1 MPPLVPRS
9 TRGRAWWRSLE
20 ELADTPQFR
29 ERLFNEFP
37 AGALDMLDSSE
48 RRQFLKIM
56 GASLA
61 LAGIGLPGCR
71 RWPAEEI
78 APFAHRPAG
87 RVPGTTEH
95 FATSLERGGVA
106 TGLLVTSFDGRPIK
120 IEGNPEHP
128 ASRGATDSL
137 AQASILDLYDPD
149 RSRHPM
155 RIDKDGGERQ
165 RATRL
170 DFVAWATDHFAK
182 LSNMRGGGLAV
193 LSEATASP
201 SVRALKARLAEKLPR
216 SRWYEYEPINNDNE
230 LAGAT
235 AAFGSPHRPHYSF
248 DRARIIVSLDSDF
261 LLAHPAAVKHTRE
274 FARGRRADDASRTM
288 SRLYVFESGY
298 SLTGA
303 NADHRFS
310 VRSRDVAAVAGR
322 LAARLVP
329 DTAPSSPDGRDHF
342 SIATSEA
349 LGFDQQALER
359 IIDDLEANRGA
370 SLVVAGPRQPAA
382 VHVLAHLLNERLN
395 NVGRTVR
402 YTVLPD
408 TAPHAASIKTLAED
422 MAAKRVTNLV
432 IIGGNPVYDA
442 PADLDFAAALGQVRT
457 SVHLSLYDNETS
469 GLCTWHVP
477 RAHELESW
485 GDGRAWDGTI
495 GITQPLILPLFEGLS
510 PIELL
515 AVMADDDKTTG
526 HDIARRTFGE
536 ATAAP
541 DVERLWRRTLHDG
554 YKAGSAHS
562 TANPS
567 VADAAVPTAVEDLW
581 QSWMP
586 PAGDAFELVFV
597 PDACVYD
604 GRFANNGWLQELPD
618 PLTKLTW
625 DNAVCLGPRAAER
638 LGVDTGDMVRISRAG
653 RAVEAAVCVVPG
665 RHPESVTLSLGYGRQ
680 RAGLVGNGAGFDFYP
695 LRTSDAMGIADGA
708 VIEKIPG
715 NYEFAVTQDHHPV
728 DTVGGRGAADRLPTI
743 LREGTLQE
751 YRSDPKFAKHRA
763 HVVHRLSLWNEPG
776 GGESEYAWGM
786 SIDLSACTGC
796 SACVVACQAE
806 NNIPVVGKDQVKRGR
821 ELQWI
826 RVDRYFKGDPEA
838 PEAVGVQPV
847 PCMHCETAPCEEVCP
862 VAATTHDDDGLNVMV
877 YNRCVGTRY
886 CSNNCPYKVRRFN
899 YFDYQKRAPV
909 RDAGLLDV
917 DPKYFV
923 RPQSDAN
930 LLQRMQFNPEV
941 TVRSR
946 GVMEKCTYCIQRIAD
961 AKITAKNEWVKM
973 SEAEKRDN
981 PRVTV
986 PDGELTTACAQACPA
1001 QAIVFGDLNDP
1012 GSRVAALRA
1021 DDRSYEML
1029 EELNTKPR
1037 TTYLAKLRNPAP
1049 DLAPPA
1055 PAHEGD
1061 GHG

>member
-1 MPPLVPRS
+1 
-9 TRGRAWWRSLE
+9 
-20 ELADTPQFR
+20 
-29 ERLFNEFP
+29 
-37 AGALDMLDSSE
+37 
-48 RRQFLKIM
+48 
-56 GASLA
+56 
-61 LAGIGLPGCR
+61 
-71 RWPAEEI
+71 
-78 APFAHRPAG
+78 
-87 RVPGTTEH
+87 
-95 FATSLERGGVA
+95 
-106 TGLLVTSFDGRPIK
+106 
-120 IEGNPEHP
+120 
-128 ASRGATDSL
+128 
-137 AQASILDLYDPD
+137 
-149 RSRHPM
+149 
-155 RIDKDGGERQ
+155 
-165 RATRL
+165 
-170 DFVAWATDHFAK
+170 
-182 LSNMRGGGLAV
+182 
-193 LSEATASP
+193 
-201 SVRALKARLAEKLPR
+201 
-216 SRWYEYEPINNDNE
+216 
-230 LAGAT
+230 
-235 AAFGSPHRPHYSF
+235 
-248 DRARIIVSLDSDF
+248 
-261 LLAHPAAVKHTRE
+261 
-274 FARGRRADDASRTM
+274 
-288 SRLYVFESGY
+288 
-298 SLTGA
+298 
-303 NADHRFS
+303 
-310 VRSRDVAAVAGR
+310 
-322 LAARLVP
+322 
-329 DTAPSSPDGRDHF
+329 
-342 SIATSEA
+342 
-349 LGFDQQALER
+349 
-359 IIDDLEANRGA
+359 
-370 SLVVAGPRQPAA
+370 
-382 VHVLAHLLNERLN
+382 
-395 NVGRTVR
+395 
-402 YTVLPD
+402 
-408 TAPHAASIKTLAED
+408 
-422 MAAKRVTNLV
+422 V

-708 VIEKIPG
+708 VIEKIG
-715 NYEFAVTQDHHPV
+715 GSYEFAVTQDHHPV
-728 DTVGGRGAADRLPTI
+728 DTVGGRGATDRLPTI

-862 VAATTHDDDGLNVMV
+862 VAATTHDDDGLNVMI

>member
-1 MPPLVPRS
+1 
-9 TRGRAWWRSLE
+9 
-20 ELADTPQFR
+20 
-29 ERLFNEFP
+29 
-37 AGALDMLDSSE
+37 
-48 RRQFLKIM
+48 
-56 GASLA
+56 
-61 LAGIGLPGCR
+61 
-71 RWPAEEI
+71 
-78 APFAHRPAG
+78 
-87 RVPGTTEH
+87 
-95 FATSLERGGVA
+95 
-106 TGLLVTSFDGRPIK
+106 
-120 IEGNPEHP
+120 
-128 ASRGATDSL
+128 
-137 AQASILDLYDPD
+137 
-149 RSRHPM
+149 
-155 RIDKDGGERQ
+155 
-165 RATRL
+165 
-170 DFVAWATDHFAK
+170 
-182 LSNMRGGGLAV
+182 
-193 LSEATASP
+193 
-201 SVRALKARLAEKLPR
+201 
-216 SRWYEYEPINNDNE
+216 
-230 LAGAT
+230 
-235 AAFGSPHRPHYSF
+235 
-248 DRARIIVSLDSDF
+248 
-261 LLAHPAAVKHTRE
+261 
-274 FARGRRADDASRTM
+274 
-288 SRLYVFESGY
+288 
-298 SLTGA
+298 
-303 NADHRFS
+303 
-310 VRSRDVAAVAGR
+310 
-322 LAARLVP
+322 
-329 DTAPSSPDGRDHF
+329 
-342 SIATSEA
+342 
-349 LGFDQQALER
+349 
-359 IIDDLEANRGA
+359 
-370 SLVVAGPRQPAA
+370 
-382 VHVLAHLLNERLN
+382 
-395 NVGRTVR
+395 
-402 YTVLPD
+402 
-408 TAPHAASIKTLAED
+408 
-422 MAAKRVTNLV
+422 V

-469 GLCTWHVP
+469 RLCTWHVP

-485 GDGRAWDGTI
+485 GDARAWDGTI
-495 GITQPLILPLFEGLS
+495 GVIQPLILPLFEGLS

-515 AVMADDDKTTG
+515 AVMANDDKTTG

-536 ATAAP
+536 GTAAP

-562 TANPS
+562 TATTS
-567 VADAAVPTAVEDLW
+567 VLDAAATTAVEDLW
-581 QSWMP
+581 QSWTP

-597 PDACVYD
+597 QDACVHD
-604 GRFANNGWLQELPD
+604 GRLANNGWLQELPD

-638 LGVDTGDMVRISRAG
+638 LRIDTGDMVRISRAG

-665 RHPESVTLSLGYGRQ
+665 QHSESVTLNLGYGRQ

-708 VIEKIPG
+708 VIEKIQG
-715 NYEFAVTQDHHPV
+715 SYEFAVTQDHHPV
-728 DTVGGRGAADRLPTI
+728 DTIGGRGTADRLPTI

-751 YRSDPKFAKHRA
+751 YRRDPKFAKHRA

-776 GGESEYAWGM
+776 GGASEYAWGM

-806 NNIPVVGKDQVKRGR
+806 NNIPVVGKDQVRRGR

-826 RVDRYFKGDPEA
+826 RVDRYFKGDPES

-847 PCMHCETAPCEEVCP
+847 PCMHCETAPCEQVCP
-862 VAATTHDDDGLNVMV
+862 VAATTHDDDGLNVMI

-909 RDAGLLDV
+909 RDTGLLDV

-930 LLQRMQFNPEV
+930 LLQQMQFNPEV

-946 GVMEKCTYCIQRIAD
+946 GVMEKCTFCVQRIAD
-961 AKITAKNEWVKM
+961 AKISAKNEWVKM
-973 SEAEKRDN
+973 SEAEKRAN

-1055 PAHEGD
+1055 PAHDGD